1 MCAKTVLLLFFLS
14 VSHSWQSLW
23 VSEWLSA
30 SLEALQTSTPILAK
44 AEFNGCLLMYTKKRL
59 KVRANEQIKTSN
71 TESEVQRTMGY
82 VLLLLFF
89 LVWRNMVQIKKATN
103 YIAYGTEHRKGK
115 ISKLL
120 DLITNIHNEE
130 AEARKAKRAKRQAE
144 REEKEHEEVN

>member
-1 MCAKTVLLLFFLS
+1 
-14 VSHSWQSLW
+14 
-23 VSEWLSA
+23 
-30 SLEALQTSTPILAK
+30 
-44 AEFNGCLLMYTKKRL
+44 MYTKKRL

-89 LVWRNMVQIKKATN
+89 LVCRNMVQIKKATN
-103 YIAYGTEHRKGK
+103 YIAYGMEHRKGK

-120 DLITNIHNEE
+120 DLITSIHNEE

-144 REEKEHEEVN
+144 KEEKEHEEQK

>member
-1 MCAKTVLLLFFLS
+1 M
-14 VSHSWQSLW
+14 
-23 VSEWLSA
+23 
-30 SLEALQTSTPILAK
+30 QTSTPILAK
-44 AEFNGCLLMYTKKRL
+44 AECKTLLMYTKKRL

-71 TESEVQRTMGY
+71 TESEEQRTMGY

-120 DLITNIHNEE
+120 DMITSIRNEE
-130 AEARKAKRAKRQAE
+130 VEAKKKRKAQRQAE
-144 REEKEHEEVN
+144 REKKEHEEIN

>member
-1 MCAKTVLLLFFLS
+1 
-14 VSHSWQSLW
+14 
-23 VSEWLSA
+23 
-30 SLEALQTSTPILAK
+30 
-44 AEFNGCLLMYTKKRL
+44 MYTKKRL

-103 YIAYGTEHRKGK
+103 YIAYGTEYRKGK

-120 DLITNIHNEE
+120 DLLTNIHNEE

-144 REEKEHEEVN
+144 REKKEHEEQK

>member
-1 MCAKTVLLLFFLS
+1 
-14 VSHSWQSLW
+14 
-23 VSEWLSA
+23 
-30 SLEALQTSTPILAK
+30 
-44 AEFNGCLLMYTKKRL
+44 MYTKKRL

-120 DLITNIHNEE
+120 DLVTKIHNEE

-144 REEKEHEEVN
+144 REMEKKEHEEVN